1 MHEHTATTTRQAL
14 AALRQSLDAYYPL
27 TVSTWQA
34 LEAQCECCAVEKGEM
49 LYAAGSIPSSF
60 AFVFRGLFRTFTTD
74 SKGNEYNKVFFE
86 EGRFPGSMVA
96 LLTGT
101 PSRFSVEALEPSLV
115 VKIAFK
121 PFRQL
126 LQEKHDLALFQIHYL
141 EKNWLLAK
149 EPREVSLVQEDAS
162 QRYQRF
168 MEENPSLAGR
178 IPQYHIASHLGIT
191 PTQLSRI
198 RKNRD

>member
-1 MHEHTATTTRQAL
+1 MSAATATTNQHAL
-14 AALRQSLDAYYPL
+14 TALRQSLDAYYPL
-27 TVSTWQA
+27 AESTWQA
-34 LEAQCECCAVEKGEM
+34 LEAHCECCAVGKDEV
-49 LYAAGSIPSSF
+49 LYAAGTIPSSF
-60 AFVFRGLFRTFTTD
+60 AFVFRGLFRIFTTD

-96 LLTGT
+96 LLTNT

-141 EKNWLLAK
+141 EKNWLMAK

-168 MEENPSLAGR
+168 MEENPALVGR